1 MNKKGFTLIELL
13 AYLALLGI
21 ILTIGLH
28 ASRDMM
34 VTSFIQF
41 RRVSEREIFSSAE
54 KYVIDN
60 DLSGKIYVSVIK
72 LVELGYGHTNELL
85 EILSQRED
93 FKESLDSLGHK
104 KTGKKNSI
112 YYDPKEIIA

>member
-1 MNKKGFTLIELL
+1 MLERNSMNKKGFTLIELL
-13 AYLALLGI
+13 FGI

-72 LVELGYGHTNELL
+72 LVELGYIKDMNDTSVRDKCVLVN
-85 EILSQRED
+85 
-93 FKESLDSLGHK
+93 K
-104 KTGKKNSI
+104 KKNRI
-112 YYDPKEIIA
+112 KEISCFNIF

>member
-72 LVELGYGHTNELL
+72 LVELGYIKDMNDTSVRDKCVLVN
-85 EILSQRED
+85 
-93 FKESLDSLGHK
+93 K
-104 KTGKKNSI
+104 KKNRI
-112 YYDPKEIIA
+112 KEIKLVDSCE

>member
-41 RRVSEREIFSSAE
+41 RRVSEREILSSAE

-72 LVELGYGHTNELL
+72 LVELGYIKDMNDTSVRDKCVLVN
-85 EILSQRED
+85 
-93 FKESLDSLGHK
+93 K
-104 KTGKKNSI
+104 KKNRI
-112 YYDPKEIIA
+112 KEIKLVDSCE

>member
-41 RRVSEREIFSSAE
+41 RRVGEREIFSSAE

-72 LVELGYGHTNELL
+72 LVELGYIKDMNDTSVRDKCVLVN
-85 EILSQRED
+85 
-93 FKESLDSLGHK
+93 K
-104 KTGKKNSI
+104 KKNRI
-112 YYDPKEIIA
+112 KEIKLVDSCE